1 MKGDKVD
8 AQAVSAFFEKT
19 YSDDP
24 EKLEKAAEAV
34 GKCATLGE
42 SEHYDWR
49 SGPQV
54 RFSQRYVCQSDAHNC
69 QENNCWAVNL
79 VYLFDVDDQIE
90 DWILSP
96 LDKMLL
102 KKAPD
107 HQIGEENL

>member
-42 SEHYDWR
+42 SEHCDWR
-49 SGPQV
+49 SGP
-54 RFSQRYVCQSDAHNC
+54 
-69 QENNCWAVNL
+69 
-79 VYLFDVDDQIE
+79 
-90 DWILSP
+90 
-96 LDKMLL
+96 
-102 KKAPD
+102 
-107 HQIGEENL
+107 